1 MTMTSRAINDEP
13 EDEEVTGAA
22 AAPAGEWRPGDSVG
36 MDDAIGPDEIPDWV
50 KEGNRQEDYDIPD
63 VGDISQA
70 KPMERGGDF
79 IEPAKGVRMLIKKI
93 ELDRYT
99 PKDRGA
105 WKSIKFNV
113 HLQIVDGITYRGQ
126 AKPMYKGKMFF
137 HRFYVAVNRAVDEG
151 GTPFYDFS
159 VNSSGKATTWWE
171 PSGGAWGE
179 YKEFLVALGF
189 DPAKPPKN
197 NKAFQDS
204 LIARTIIY
212 DVDKVPKE
220 EYDKTLG
227 KSVKLK
233 GEYDNALTHARTD
246 KGGNSATATPATPAA
261 VAEADTADWDKP

>member
-1 MTMTSRAINDEP
+1 MTRAMNDE
-13 EDEEVTGAA
+13 EDEVVGA
-22 AAPAGEWRPGDSVG
+22 AAPATGYDLDEP
-36 MDDAIGPDEIPDWV
+36 IGPDEVPDWV

-204 LIARTIIY
+204 LVGRTIIY

-233 GEYDNALTHARTD
+233 SEWDNALTHARAD
-246 KGGNSATATPATPAA
+246 KGATTTATPATPAA
-261 VAEADTADWDKP
+261 VAATDTADWDKP

>member
-1 MTMTSRAINDEP
+1 MTRTMNE
-13 EDEEVTGAA
+13 EDDDTAGGVAA
-22 AAPAGEWRPGDSVG
+22 AVDL
-36 MDDAIGPDEIPDWV
+36 DDAIGPDEVPDWV
-50 KEGNRQEDYDIPD
+50 KEGTRQEDYDVPD
-63 VGDISQA
+63 PGDISQA

-79 IEPAKGVRMLIKKI
+79 IDPAKGVVMVIKKI

-113 HLQIVDGITYRGQ
+113 HLQIRDGIIYRGQ

-137 HRFYVAVNRAVDEG
+137 HRFYVAVNRGVDEG

-159 VNSSGKATTWWE
+159 VNSQGKATSWWE

-189 DPAKPPKN
+189 DPAHPPKN

-204 LIARTIIY
+204 LVGRTIIY

-220 EYDKTLG
+220 EYDKAAG
-227 KSVKLK
+227 KSIKVK
-233 GEYDNALTHARTD
+233 GEYDNALTHARAD
-246 KGGNSATATPATPAA
+246 KSGGSGATVATPATAVVVAA
-261 VAEADTADWDKP
+261 DAATPDWDKADE